1 MNTPILSRML
11 VWLTFLLLCFA
22 PVHSLAQSQTKP
34 PAVGRVT
41 LDFKNVELTDLIQ
54 TISELTGKNF
64 LYDETVQGKATIIS
78 PESMTVDAAYQLFL
92 TVLNVK
98 GFTVVPSGNTNK
110 IVSLKTAKE
119 SSLPT
124 VVNGGGMVTEQV
136 ITRVFRLK
144 HLDAAIVAPTV
155 LYPLMPPTANVAA
168 YAPGNSLIITD
179 TGANIDR
186 LAKIIYELDQPEG
199 ENEIEVVSLKN
210 SKADDLAKAL
220 TAIMGQPEAAASRKR
235 RAGAVFTNETATKI
249 IPYAAGRCLIV
260 IASKE
265 DMAIIKT
272 LITRMDKEIDG
283 TRANIHLCYLENA
296 DAVTLAVTL
305 NEILTG
311 IKTGIGGVKSVGQQP
326 AGSLTT
332 GSPHA
337 GPLSTGPL
345 TITADKPTNSLII
358 NASLDDYKTIKEI
371 IEKLDIKRK
380 QVYVEALILELS
392 MDATQRLGASL
403 QGAVGIN
410 GNSLVLGSSNQNTGP
425 VGIGA
430 ALTQTNGV
438 PDLLTAAIEGML
450 IGGFSKPITITGP
463 AGTPISVPALSVL
476 IDMSKTDT
484 DVNVLSAPRLLT
496 SDNEEAEI
504 IVGSN
509 VPIITGRL
517 TGVSNTSSSNG
528 LAQSVAVERQD
539 VALKLRFTPQITE
552 GDLVRLNVYQEITN
566 IAPSS
571 STVGDPNQVGPTFTK
586 RVLRN
591 TVLVENHKTVVLGGL
606 IDTNVT
612 DSVTK
617 VPFLGD
623 IPGLGWLFK
632 RTSTQKKKTN
642 LLVFINP
649 TIIKSPDDLDKVTSR
664 NQKAASGFMT
674 DKVRNALPE
683 NFFAETAGQNALL
696 TETGIVSP
704 QQSRAPGLTSTMPGQ

>member
-1 MNTPILSRML
+1 M
-11 VWLTFLLLCFA
+11 FLALCFVPGHA
-22 PVHSLAQSQTKP
+22 LAQSQAKP
-34 PAVGRVT
+34 AAAGRVT

-78 PESMTVDAAYQLFL
+78 PDSMTLDAAYQLFL

-110 IVSLKTAKE
+110 IVPLKNAKE

-124 VVNGGGMVTEQV
+124 VVNGGGKVTEQV

-144 HLDAAIVAPTV
+144 NLDASIVGPTV
-155 LYPLMPPTANVAA
+155 LFPLMPPTANVSA

-179 TGANIDR
+179 TGANIER

-199 ENEIEVVSLKN
+199 ESEIEVVALKN
-210 SKADDLAKAL
+210 SRADDIAKAL
-220 TAIMGQPEAAASRKR
+220 TLVMNQPEASVSKKR
-235 RAGAVFTNETATKI
+235 QAGAVFSNEVPSKI
-249 IPYAAGRCLIV
+249 IPYPAGRCLIV
-260 IASKE
+260 MAGQAE
-265 DMAIIKT
+265 MAIIKT
-272 LITRMDKEIDG
+272 LIARMDKEIDG

-311 IKTGIGGVKSVGQQP
+311 VKTGAGGVKREGQPVGATATGLSA
-326 AGSLTT
+326 AGLPGT
-332 GSPHA
+332 
-337 GPLSTGPL
+337 GPLTTGPL

-358 NASLDDYKTIKEI
+358 NASLDDYKTIKGI

-403 QGAVGIN
+403 QGAATIN

-425 VGIGA
+425 IGLGEA
-430 ALTQTNGV
+430 VKQTNGV
-438 PDLLTAAIEGML
+438 PDLLTAAIEGL
-450 IGGFSKPITITGP
+450 LVGGFAKPVTVTGP
-463 AGTPISVPALSVL
+463 AGTPITIPALSVL
-476 IDMSKTDT
+476 IDLSKTDT

-517 TGVSNTSSSNG
+517 TGVNSSTSTSTG
-528 LAQSVAVERQD
+528 LTQSVAVERQD

-617 VPFLGD
+617 VPILGD
-623 IPGLGWLFK
+623 IPGVGWLFK

-649 TIIKSPDDLDKVTSR
+649 TIIKSPNDLDTVTSR
-664 NQKAASGFMT
+664 NQKAASGFLT

-683 NFFAETAGQNALL
+683 NFFGEPAGQNGIP
-696 TETGIVSP
+696 TETSIFSP
-704 QQSRAPGLTSTMPGQ
+704 PPSATLGQTPPAAGQQGN